1 MPVLIIAV
9 VEGQTRE
16 RYDQMLTVLAPA
28 LRSAKG
34 FIAQGA
40 GPSRDG
46 WRTFEVWE
54 SEADATRFFA
64 AHVRPNLP
72 AGVRPQRTVVALH
85 NLELATGASVGGVA
99 GGGSLNPVSGHAG

>member
-16 RYDQMLTVLAPA
+16 RYDQMFAILAPA

-64 AHVRPNLP
+64 AHIHPNLP

-85 NLELATGASVGGVA
+85 NLELAVRTAA
-99 GGGSLNPVSGHAG
+99 G